1 MLGQINNECYRSR
14 VYIGL
19 GLNIVNDWIY
29 KRFRFVLHDIGQ
41 DDFAYDGFRQDVSAL
56 VDVSFR
62 TQRYAISELDITKRC
77 KEAYLVA
84 IGHIS

>member
-1 MLGQINNECYRSR
+1 MWAPAIWLDLIFYDLAGWARYCYA
-14 VYIGL
+14 L
-19 GLNIVNDWIY
+19 
-29 KRFRFVLHDIGQ
+29 
-41 DDFAYDGFRQDVSAL
+41 DGFRQDVSAL

>member
-1 MLGQINNECYRSR
+1 M
-14 VYIGL
+14 YIGL

-62 TQRYAISELDITKRC
+62 TCWSK
-77 KEAYLVA
+77 
-84 IGHIS
+84 

>member
-1 MLGQINNECYRSR
+1 MLYVWVGFDI
-14 VYIGL
+14 
-19 GLNIVNDWIY
+19 WIY